1 VRLVVGVYLGDL
13 LLAEDSALFVTI
25 ALHCCYVTSLPG
37 LINFLIQLDQAIDL
51 GLIHSSCHVRLAG
64 MLGELC

>member
-1 VRLVVGVYLGDL
+1 MRLVISVNLRDF
-13 LLAEDSALFVTI
+13 LLAEDGALFVTI
-25 ALHCCYVTSLPG
+25 ALHCRYIASLPG
-37 LINFLIQLDQAIDL
+37 LINFLVQLDQAIDL